1 MSIKTNKMIIIIKID
16 PIIKLRFI
24 DEVLNDCSLS
34 SLSSIIDW
42 SSSEEEEA
50 VLKSRNCGGENPKSF
65 FALNSIL

>member
-1 MSIKTNKMIIIIKID
+1 MSIKTNKIIIIIKID

-24 DEVLNDCSLS
+24 DEVLNDCSPS

-42 SSSEEEEA
+42 LSSEEEA
-50 VLKSRNCGGENPKSF
+50 VLKTRNCGEENPKSF